1 MPIWLRVL
9 GHAGHS
15 RVAPRAVDLIVWHL
29 PTTGARSAVRCSAT
43 VTEPTSFCRG
53 VLCGSS

>member
-15 RVAPRAVDLIVWHL
+15 RVAPRAVDMCGV
-29 PTTGARSAVRCSAT
+29 GKRSLLA
-43 VTEPTSFCRG
+43 
-53 VLCGSS
+53 SSGW